1 MIVLI
6 FNLPAVAVSGETGID
21 AASWTWPWYI
31 AVPLFGMAALYLI
44 GIARM
49 QHRGVRL
56 RSFSIGCF
64 IAGWVSL
71 LMALDSPMH
80 EISEQL
86 FWVHMT
92 QHEIL
97 MLVSAPLLVLSQPL
111 AVFLWAM
118 PPSWRSPVVGVFKWQ
133 VSKGVWLAISAP
145 AAAWLIHAIALWS
158 WHAPVLFDAA
168 LHSDFV
174 HALQHASFIGSA
186 LLFWWALLR
195 NHDGR
200 LGFGGAILY
209 VFTTAV
215 HTSVLGA
222 WLTFSPRIWY
232 LPYLGTTS
240 LWHISALEDQ
250 QLGGLIMW
258 IPAGTLLTVVAL
270 VLLAK
275 WLRHSEQRWEYT
287 HTAALIRASQGV
299 TK

>member
-1 MIVLI
+1 
-6 FNLPAVAVSGETGID
+6 
-21 AASWTWPWYI
+21 
-31 AVPLFGMAALYLI
+31 
-44 GIARM
+44 M

-56 RSFSIGCF
+56 QGFSMACF

-111 AVFLWAM
+111 AVFVWAM
-118 PPSWRSPVVGVFKWQ
+118 PPTWRVPAAGVFKWR
-133 VSKGVWLAISAP
+133 VPKRIWLAISAP
-145 AAAWLIHAIALWS
+145 IAAWLLHAIALWG

-168 LHSDFV
+168 LRSDFF
-174 HALQHASFIGSA
+174 HALQHGSFIGSA
-186 LLFWWALLR
+186 LLFWWALLH
-195 NHDGR
+195 NHGGR
-200 LGFGGAILY
+200 LGYGGAILY

-240 LWHISALEDQ
+240 AWHISAIEDQ

-258 IPAGTLLTVVAL
+258 IPAGTLLTAVAL
-270 VLLAK
+270 MLMVQ

-287 HTAALIRASQGV
+287 HTAALIRTSQGAAE
-299 TK
+299 